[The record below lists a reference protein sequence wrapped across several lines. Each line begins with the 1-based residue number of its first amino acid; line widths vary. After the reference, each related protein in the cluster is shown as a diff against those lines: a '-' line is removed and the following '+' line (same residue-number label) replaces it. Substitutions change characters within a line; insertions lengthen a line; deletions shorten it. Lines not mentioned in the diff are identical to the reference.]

1 MTHPNGHNT
10 RRQSGDTME
19 RGPIPNLP
27 YPEHFD
33 LDEAILGMHR
43 DGYCIFPG
51 VLSQAEV
58 QAFRDKI
65 DASGG
70 PDEQYEVAKWCFN
83 KQLASPY
90 QTDQEML
97 QYIDKRDVMA
107 VCDSI
112 FGPNFHVIGGSL
124 WVTGQGRGMGI
135 HLDYLPFPLPED
147 VTHDPR
153 ITIPIFMATAHYY
166 LDDLTLDLGPT
177 TIIPGSHRAARP
189 PVDETTYEGIGS
201 HAVMLKAGDVCLF
214 RSDLWHGA
222 AMNTSE
228 RRRYMVQV
236 HYAHSSVGKWFPS
249 IKYESL
255 WSPDVLN
262 AMNDRHR
269 QLLGDP
275 RLP

>member
-1 MTHPNGHNT
+1 
-10 RRQSGDTME
+10 
-19 RGPIPNLP
+19 
-27 YPEHFD
+27 
-33 LDEAILGMHR
+33 
-43 DGYCIFPG
+43 
-51 VLSQAEV
+51 
-58 QAFRDKI
+58 
-65 DASGG
+65 
-70 PDEQYEVAKWCFN
+70 
-83 KQLASPY
+83 
-90 QTDQEML
+90 
-97 QYIDKRDVMA
+97 
-107 VCDSI
+107 
-112 FGPNFHVIGGSL
+112 
-124 WVTGQGRGMGI
+124 
-135 HLDYLPFPLPED
+135 
-147 VTHDPR
+147 
-153 ITIPIFMATAHYY
+153 
-166 LDDLTLDLGPT
+166 
-177 TIIPGSHRAARP
+177 
-189 PVDETTYEGIGS
+189 VDETTYEGIGS